1 MLGAHDRTA
10 RRMYSG
16 RAHEYTGGGAH
27 ARSSGSQTMLQAGDS
42 APRFVLAGDGG
53 RKVDSQSLKGRR
65 HVIYFYPK
73 DDTPG
78 CTREAC
84 AFRDQLPAF
93 EKLDVPVFGV
103 SGDEV
108 KAHDRFV
115 HKYGLNFPL
124 LADPGHKLLEAYG
137 VWVEKSMYG
146 RKYFGIQRSSFVVD
160 AKGRIEKVWEKVSPD
175 QHADEVL
182 AYLRGE
188 PPATKKKAGAAAP
201 AKPAK
206 PAKPR

>member
-1 MLGAHDRTA
+1 MLKVGDTA
-10 RRMYSG
+10 PSFSL
-16 RAHEYTGGGAH
+16 T
-27 ARSSGSQTMLQAGDS
+27 S
-42 APRFVLAGDGG
+42 DGG
-53 RKVDSQSLKGRR
+53 QKVSSSSLKGRR
-65 HVIYFYPK
+65 YLLYFYPK

-84 AFRDQLPAF
+84 AFRDNLPAF
-93 EKLDVPVFGV
+93 DKLGVPVFGV

-115 HKYGLNFPL
+115 KKYALNFPL
-124 LADPGHKLLEAYG
+124 LADPEHELLEAYG

-175 QHADEVL
+175 SHAAEVADYL
-182 AYLRGE
+182 AGKPAVKKVATRKTVAE
-188 PPATKKKAGAAAP
+188 PASVKKAP
-201 AKPAK
+201 AKKTVARK
-206 PAKPR
+206 PTKPR